1 MMIIAYINQIIIYC
15 ILRLFRERIIYKYF
29 SLYNIFIILE
39 LIKLTCMIYFFVLL
53 KVFAYIFN
61 ILYRGF
67 INFDF

>member
-1 MMIIAYINQIIIYC
+1 MIKAYINQIIIYC
-15 ILRLFRERIIYKYF
+15 ILRLFIEPIIYKYF

-53 KVFAYIFN
+53 KVFTYIFN

-67 INFDF
+67 INLDF